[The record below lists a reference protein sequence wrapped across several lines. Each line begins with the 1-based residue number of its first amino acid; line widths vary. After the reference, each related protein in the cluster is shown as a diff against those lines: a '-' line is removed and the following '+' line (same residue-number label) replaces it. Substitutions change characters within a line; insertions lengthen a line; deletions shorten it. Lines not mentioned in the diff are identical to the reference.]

1 MPRIN
6 DSELKRLKDEVSVQR
21 LVEEQQAPDC
31 KPLFVG
37 LDTRLGVSPIWTAEV
52 LSCTLRALRF
62 ALGVARKPQQDAHCT
77 DYGLRAMEVL
87 LQNCCLSQRRSLCSA
102 LFRRRAVL
110 RHGFRAPRTELCLN
124 TLSQGEGID
133 QAAHAPRFARQHPD
147 LYSPFHREDGRSRR
161 VDARVGAGFFCAF
174 ARGRKALGR
183 FGRLAARLI
192 GHGIGVDYA
201 RSGMGACNVGGA
213 F

>member
-62 ALGVARKPQQDAHCT
+62 ALGVARKPQQDARRT
-77 DYGLRAMEVL
+77 DYGLRGIKVL

-102 LFRRRAVL
+102 LFRRRAVS
-110 RHGFRAPRTELCLN
+110 RHGFRAARTGRASGYRAVPGHTIAMRRHRSSCTHSPICAAASALHSPLN
-124 TLSQGEGID
+124 
-133 QAAHAPRFARQHPD
+133 
-147 LYSPFHREDGRSRR
+147 REDGRRR
-161 VDARVGAGFFCAF
+161 RIDARVGADFFCAF
-174 ARGRKALGR
+174 ARGRKARGR
-183 FGRLAARLI
+183 FGRLAGRFI
-192 GHGIGVDYA
+192 GHGFRADYA
-201 RSGMGACNVGGA
+201 CSGMGP
-213 F
+213 